1 MSELNISLL
10 GIIQIVC
17 KGELPQP
24 LAYGL
29 LILLIG
35 TAIRIARP
43 SKTGGLRQ
51 LLKGVW
57 EAVSLIRG
65 TRPPPTEEQPKQ
77 QPIEAPK
84 LQPEQ
89 QPQEAPDK
97 TAKKPV
103 TGTVH

>member
-1 MSELNISLL
+1 MPELTFSLFGL
-10 GIIQIVC
+10 IQIVH

-35 TAIRIARP
+35 MAIRIALP
-43 SKTGGLRQ
+43 SKAGGLRQ
-51 LLKGVW
+51 LLEGVR
-57 EAVSLIRG
+57 EGVSLIRG
-65 TRPPPTEEQPKQ
+65 TRPPPAEMQPKE

-84 LQPEQ
+84 LEPEQ
-89 QPQEAPDK
+89 QPQEAPGR
-97 TAKKPV
+97 TIKKPV